1 MAVQKKLKR
10 LGAGQYGAL
19 AVVLA
24 VTTAG
29 GYVGYDRLAPRPAAA
44 ARLNTADVTR
54 GSIISSVS
62 ASGNL
67 AAPTQSKL
75 SFRTGGRLAQLF
87 VAVGDRVDEG
97 SPSHASTTPIC
108 WWRTHRRR
116 PTTAARSPSSSSP
129 RRALSRKTWPS

>member
-29 GYVGYDRLAPRPAAA
+29 GYVGYERLAPRPAAA

-54 GSIISSVS
+54 GSIISTVS
-62 ASGNL
+62 ASGSV

-75 SFRTGGRLAQLF
+75 SFRTCGRLAQLF
-87 VAVGDRVDEG
+87 VAVGDRVEEG
-97 SPSHASTTPIC
+97 QPL
-108 WWRTHRRR
+108 
-116 PTTAARSPSSSSP
+116 ARIDDSD
-129 RRALSRKTWPS
+129 LQV